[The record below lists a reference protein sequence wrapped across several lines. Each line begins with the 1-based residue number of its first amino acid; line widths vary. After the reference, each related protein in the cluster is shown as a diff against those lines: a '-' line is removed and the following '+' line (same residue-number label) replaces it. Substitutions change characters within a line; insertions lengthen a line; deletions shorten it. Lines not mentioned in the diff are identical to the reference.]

1 MCYIYRYNIYA
12 LFSLFKG
19 AELSSPSPR
28 VFARAVFGLVFP
40 ILLLDSV
47 ILLLAQLT
55 PPHPQLDLLGPF
67 CGIHILVHP
76 DLPSHPSLFL
86 SLSFFEP
93 NNDNPL
99 GGPVGGGGGE

>member
-55 PPHPQLDLLGPF
+55 PPRP
-67 CGIHILVHP
+67 
-76 DLPSHPSLFL
+76 
-86 SLSFFEP
+86 
-93 NNDNPL
+93 
-99 GGPVGGGGGE
+99 

>member
-1 MCYIYRYNIYA
+1 MLY
-12 LFSLFKG
+12 LV
-19 AELSSPSPR
+19 ELSSLPLPQGLSYAA
-28 VFARAVFGLVFP
+28 FCLVFP

-86 SLSFFEP
+86 SLSFVEP
-93 NNDNPL
+93 SSDNPL
-99 GGPVGGGGGE
+99 AGLVGGGGGE